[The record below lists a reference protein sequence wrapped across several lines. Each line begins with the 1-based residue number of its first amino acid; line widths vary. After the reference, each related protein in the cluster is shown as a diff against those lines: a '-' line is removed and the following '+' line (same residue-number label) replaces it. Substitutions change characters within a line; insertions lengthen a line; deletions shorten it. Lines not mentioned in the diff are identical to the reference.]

1 LSFGAGLGGTA
12 TIVVRA
18 MDSGTLFVED
28 TFVLTVTSVNDAP
41 TVVSAIAD
49 TTVGESNP
57 PFTYRDLNDVFD
69 DLEDDGA
76 LAFTI
81 ESNSNPGLVTA
92 TTGTSMTGEVTF
104 RSVSTASEGV
114 NATAVDVG
122 KPAGTVQGDLLIA
135 SFTADGKPTL
145 SPPDASWTLIE
156 GGAGNPVDNTPSFGV
171 WYKIAGA
178 SEPSVY
184 TFTSDADTQLYIA
197 VVRYDGQDPV
207 SPINAS
213 AIANSTGSS
222 TPTAPDVT
230 TTVDGCRI
238 LRLFGA
244 DDDDTP
250 YAVPGGHSERYN
262 GVSNTGTSTCG
273 SAGADTDQT
282 VAGATGIA
290 AFSMNDVEEW
300 QAVTIAITPATAGN
314 LDLSF
319 APAASGEATIVVRA
333 TDPGALFAEDAFV
346 VMVTPVNDAPTVAS
360 AIPDTTVAQDSAPID
375 GYRDLN
381 DVFLDMEDGSALAF
395 AIESNSNP
403 SLVTPTIDP
412 TDSTLDLS
420 FAPGQSGE
428 ATVVV
433 RATDSGALTVDDTL
447 VVTVTPV
454 NDAPIV
460 ASAIP
465 DTTVAQDSA
474 PIDGYRDLNDVF
486 TDTEDGSALAFAIES
501 NSNPSLVTPTIDP
514 TDSTLDL
521 SFTPGQS
528 GTATVVI
535 RATDSG
541 GLWVNDTIEL
551 AVTPENNAPVVIA
564 AIPDTTVMENS
575 PLIDGYRDLNDVFSD
590 IEDGSALAFVVHS
603 NSDPLLVSA
612 TIDADSALDLGF
624 AAGFSGE
631 ATVVIR
637 ATDSGALSVDD
648 TLVVTVG
655 PGNNTPTVV
664 TSIPDTLVAV
674 DSAPVTDY
682 RDLNDVFADTEDGS
696 ALAFTIEDNTNPSL
710 VSVTIDADS
719 ALDLSPTPGQSGS
732 AVITVRGTD
741 SGALWVEDVFEIT
754 VGANAEPIVVSAIPD
769 TTINDD
775 APVIGYRDL
784 NDVFKDVEDGDA
796 LTFSV
801 EANTSPDLVT
811 ATVDPADSTLYLSM
825 GTEQSGTAV
834 LVIRATDSGGLWV
847 EDVFIISVTAV
858 NDAPIVAEAI
868 PDTLVFENG
877 PPLNDYRVLTDVF
890 TDEEDGTNLTYVIHD
905 NSNPALVAATIDPG
919 DALDLSFAADQGGVA
934 TIVIRATDSG
944 GLSVDDTLAVTV
956 STATAVDDPI
966 LPDGFALGQ
975 NVPNPFNPTTTIS
988 FDIGQPGRVDLRIYD
1003 VSGRLIRTLVSGE
1016 LPSTRHT
1023 VEWDGRDDSGAL
1035 ASSGVYFYRLTTR
1048 DFDATKKML
1057 LLK

>member
-1 LSFGAGLGGTA
+1 MPDTTVAEDSPPIANYRDLNDVFSDVEDGSALAFTIESNSNPSLVTPTIDPSDSTLGLSFGAGLGGTA

-381 DVFLDMEDGSALAF
+381 DVFLDM
-395 AIESNSNP
+395 
-403 SLVTPTIDP
+403 
-412 TDSTLDLS
+412 
-420 FAPGQSGE
+420 
-428 ATVVV
+428 
-433 RATDSGALTVDDTL
+433 
-447 VVTVTPV
+447 
-454 NDAPIV
+454 
-460 ASAIP
+460 
-465 DTTVAQDSA
+465 
-474 PIDGYRDLNDVF
+474 
-486 TDTEDGSALAFAIES
+486 EDGSALAFAIES

-919 DALDLSFAADQGGVA
+919 DALDLSCAADQGGVA